1 MRSAEEQI
9 IRSVIE
15 DDKGYA
21 AVLLTD
27 WLDGELVEF
36 HGSLSQAMDLVLAEA
51 RARGLRT

>member
-36 HGSLSQAMDLVLAEA
+36 HDSLSQAMDLVLAEA

>member
-21 AVLLTD
+21 AVLLAD
-27 WLDGELVEF
+27 WLDGELIEF
-36 HGSLSQAMDLVLAEA
+36 QEQLSQTMELLRAEA